1 MTDVRIRKVD
11 DWVLDSLRRQAKQQ
25 GKSLENELRDILTA
39 TAVAKRQ
46 AIVEEMRAALKEL
59 QDKYGTFSDSTILI
73 REERDA
79 RG

>member
-1 MTDVRIRKVD
+1 MTDVRIRKVE
-11 DWVLDSLRRQAKQQ
+11 DWVLDSLRRQAKLQ

-46 AIVEEMRAALKEL
+46 AIVEEMRVGLKEL
-59 QDKYGTFSDSTILI
+59 HDKYGTFSDSTILI